1 MLTEEHPVKN
11 LHQTSEFI
19 YAIKDTTTICKN
31 WGKSGIL
38 ELCDFLGPQGER
50 TFHICSNGRCA
61 SKIQF
66 LRKLNRESYL

>member
-1 MLTEEHPVKN
+1 MSNNILN
-11 LHQTSEFI
+11 IIFSLIQF
-19 YAIKDTTTICKN
+19 KDTTTICKN

-38 ELCDFLGPQGER
+38 ELCDSIGPQGER
-50 TFHICSNGRCA
+50 TFHICPNGRCA